1 MSISPFRPIIIFCLL
16 CAAYIMVSFQRLCMG
31 IIAPDIAA
39 SLAIGS
45 VALGWLGSGFHYS
58 YALFQIPGGYIID
71 RYGPRIPLVFFF
83 GLAGGL
89 GSLLFASASD
99 FSMSLTA
106 RLLTGAGMSI
116 VTASSFKTISMLFSG
131 GHYMRFVSIFMAT
144 GGLGM
149 LLSAT
154 PLALL
159 NAACGWQNILY
170 TVGLLGLALGAAFHF
185 LLKGMAPSSVR
196 KQQPGNFA
204 FTNLVKELFATKGF
218 LVVLLWYVSTSSIFF
233 SFASLWAGPYYMTVF
248 GLSPER
254 TGSLL
259 SVGILGLIIGTPGGA
274 WLSERLGASKPV
286 LRLSSL
292 LAVAG
297 SLMLCLPGDG
307 SFMFIAGLSF
317 VLVCLSGNVGASV
330 IYALLKDAVPAHL
343 VGLSTAVMSSS
354 LFVLTAILQM
364 AIGYLLDIFPSSTGS
379 MPYDK
384 AFLCYLFLAVTS
396 LLLSFRLR
404 DTVTAEN

>member
-1 MSISPFRPIIIFCLL
+1 
-16 CAAYIMVSFQRLCMG
+16 
-31 IIAPDIAA
+31 
-39 SLAIGS
+39 
-45 VALGWLGSGFHYS
+45 
-58 YALFQIPGGYIID
+58 
-71 RYGPRIPLVFFF
+71 
-83 GLAGGL
+83 
-89 GSLLFASASD
+89 
-99 FSMSLTA
+99 
-106 RLLTGAGMSI
+106 
-116 VTASSFKTISMLFSG
+116 
-131 GHYMRFVSIFMAT
+131 
-144 GGLGM
+144 
-149 LLSAT
+149 
-154 PLALL
+154 
-159 NAACGWQNILY
+159 
-170 TVGLLGLALGAAFHF
+170 
-185 LLKGMAPSSVR
+185 MAPSSVR

-274 WLSERLGASKPV
+274 WLSERLGARKPV
-286 LRLSSL
+286 LLLSSL